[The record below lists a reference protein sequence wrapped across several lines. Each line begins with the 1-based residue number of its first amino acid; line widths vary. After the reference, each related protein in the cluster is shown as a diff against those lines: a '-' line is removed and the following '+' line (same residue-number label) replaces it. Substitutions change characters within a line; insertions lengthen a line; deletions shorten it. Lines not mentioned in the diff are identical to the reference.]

1 MTQAERLQTD
11 ILEIFQGQPDR
22 KFTVQEINDQI
33 GFKGASA
40 FKRVVKSIAQ
50 LEGEGRI
57 QISSKGKFKLA
68 EQKKIISGIFHAN
81 ERGFGFIA
89 VPDSD
94 DPDIFVPKE
103 ATHTAIDGDEVTAE
117 IVRDGDPWR
126 NRGPEGKITQIL
138 TRNLTTIV
146 GDFTQYSD
154 AEAHKTGF
162 VGYLQS
168 REKKLNK
175 LPVFL
180 SEKGL
185 HPQMGDIVLADI
197 TDYPSPER
205 PGQMRGIAVKII
217 GNKNDPGV
225 DIESQVYAHGL
236 HIDFPQEALDQAN
249 HIPDHVTEADKTGR
263 KDLTDQPVVTIDGD
277 DSKDFDDAVVVW
289 KMANGHYHLG
299 VHIADVSYYVTEGSP
314 LDHEAFDRG
323 TSVYLAD
330 RVVPM
335 IPFRL
340 SNGICSLNP
349 DEERLAMTCD
359 MEIDERGKVVNS
371 DVYPSVI
378 KSHAR
383 MTYNN
388 VNKILNHEDP
398 ELETKYADLVPMFEL
413 MAELHKILFDM
424 RHRRGAIDFE
434 DAEAQ
439 IIVDENSHPIDI
451 VLRERGTSE
460 RMIESFMLAAN
471 ETVAETWNKRHV
483 PFLYRVHETPDEEKV
498 KSFFEFVS
506 AFGIKGVGSAK
517 DVKPLMLQNVLSQVV
532 DTPEESV
539 VNIMLL
545 RSMKQA
551 HYSDELLGHF
561 GIGAQYYT
569 HFTSPIRRYPDLIV
583 HRLIHDYLANGTG
596 EKEQAHWREALPG
609 IAEQTSIQER
619 KAVDTERDVDDLLKA
634 QYMEDRVGEEFNA
647 VVSSVTSFG
656 MFVALDNTVEGL
668 VHIST
673 MADDYYSYHE
683 QSMTLIGEHT
693 HKMYKIGQPVR
704 VKLMRADV
712 KQRQIDFELVLSAA
726 DQKKAAAKRP
736 RETQSRGKRSDRRK

>member
-1 MTQAERLQTD
+1 LTQAERLQTE
-11 ILEIFQGQPDR
+11 ILTVFQNHPDR
-22 KFTVQEINDQI
+22 KYTVQEVNDQL
-33 GFKGASA
+33 GLKGSSA
-40 FKRVVKSIAQ
+40 FKRVVKAIAE
-50 LEGEGRI
+50 LEGAGRI
-57 QISSKGKFKLA
+57 QISNKGKFKLT
-68 EQKKIISGIFHAN
+68 EQKATISGIFHAN
-81 ERGFGFIA
+81 ERGFGFVSI
-89 VPDSD
+89 PDSD
-94 DPDIFVPKE
+94 DPDIFIPKE
-103 ATHTAIDGDEVTAE
+103 AKHTAINGDEVEAQ
-117 IVRDGDPWR
+117 IVRDGDPWK
-126 NRGPEGKITQIL
+126 NRGPEGKIINIL
-138 TRNLTTIV
+138 NRAVTTMV
-146 GDFTQYSD
+146 GDFKQYSD
-154 AEAHKTGF
+154 VEVQKTGF
-162 VGYLQS
+162 VGYIQS
-168 REKKLNK
+168 REKKLSGI
-175 LPVFL
+175 PVFL
-180 SEKGL
+180 SDKGL

-197 TDYPSPER
+197 TDYPSEDR

-217 GNKNDPGV
+217 GNQNDPGV

-249 HIPDHVTEADKTGR
+249 AIPDHVNPEDKEGR
-263 KDLTDQPVVTIDGD
+263 RDITDQQVITIDGD
-277 DSKDFDDAVVVW
+277 DSKDFDDAVVAW
-289 KMANGHYHLG
+289 KMPNGHYHLG
-299 VHIADVSYYVTEGSP
+299 VHIADVSYYVTENSP
-314 LDHEAFDRG
+314 LDQEAYDRG

-349 DEERLAMTCD
+349 DEERLAMSCD
-359 MEIDERGKVVNS
+359 MEIDDRGKIHHA
-371 DVYPSVI
+371 DIYPSVI

-398 ELETKYADLVPMFEL
+398 ELEAKYADLVPMLEL
-413 MAELHKILFDM
+413 MAELHHILFDM

-434 DAEAQ
+434 DAEAH

-471 ETVAETWNKRHV
+471 ETVAETWYKKDV

-498 KSFFEFVS
+498 KNFFEFVS
-506 AFGIKGVGSAK
+506 AFGIAGVGNAK
-517 DVKPLMLQNVLSQVV
+517 DVKPLMLQNVLSKVK

-569 HFTSPIRRYPDLIV
+569 HFTSPIRRYPDLMV
-583 HRLIHDYLANGTG
+583 HRLIHSYLNNGTG
-596 EKEQAHWREALPG
+596 EKVQSHWHEVLPDV
-609 IAEQTSIQER
+609 AQQTSIQER

-634 QYMEDRVGEEFNA
+634 QYMEDRVGEKFNA

-656 MFVALDNTVEGL
+656 MFVALENTVEGL

-673 MADDYYSYHE
+673 MADDYYAYNE
-683 QSMTLIGEHT
+683 RSMTLIGEHT
-693 HKMYKIGQPVR
+693 HKMYKIGQPIR
-704 VKLMRADV
+704 VELMRADV
-712 KQRQIDFELVLSAA
+712 KQRQLDFEIVLS
-726 DQKKAAAKRP
+726 DEEKKNAVKKPQRKPQRGP
-736 RETQSRGKRSDRRK
+736 RNNNRKK

>member
-1 MTQAERLQTD
+1 MTQSERLQSEV
-11 ILEIFQGQPDR
+11 LEVFQNHPDQ
-22 KFTVQEINDQI
+22 KFTVQEVNDQI
-33 GFKGASA
+33 GLKGANA
-40 FKRVVKSIAQ
+40 FKKVVKSIAQ

-57 QISSKGKFKLA
+57 QISNKGKFKLSD
-68 EQKKIISGIFHAN
+68 QKQIVTGTFRAN
-81 ERGFGFIA
+81 EKGFGFVSIA
-89 VPDSD
+89 DSD
-94 DPDIFVPKE
+94 DPDVFVPKE
-103 ATHTAIDGDEVTAE
+103 SKHTAIDGDEVE
-117 IVRDGDPWR
+117 VQIVRDGDPWR
-126 NRGPEGKITQIL
+126 NRGPVGEVIQIL
-138 TRNLTTIV
+138 TRKITSLV
-146 GDFTQYSD
+146 GDFKQYSD
-154 AEAHKTGF
+154 NEVKKTGF
-162 VGYLQS
+162 VGYIQS
-168 REKKLNK
+168 REKKLSAI
-175 LPVFL
+175 PVFL
-180 SEKGL
+180 SDQGL

-197 TDYPSPER
+197 TDYPSEER

-236 HIDFPQEALDQAN
+236 HVDFPQEALDQAN
-249 HIPDHVTEADKTGR
+249 HIPDHVVAEDRKGR
-263 KDLTDQPVVTIDGD
+263 RDITDQEVITIDGD

-289 KMANGHYHLG
+289 KMDNGHYHLG
-299 VHIADVSYYVTEGSP
+299 VHIADVSYYVTENSA

-359 MEIDERGKVVNS
+359 MEIDENGQIINS
-371 DVYPSVI
+371 DIYPSII

-388 VNKILNHEDP
+388 VNKVLNNED
-398 ELETKYADLVPMFEL
+398 ADLEDKYHDLKPMLTL
-413 MAELHKILFDM
+413 MAELHEILFDM

-434 DAEAQ
+434 DPEAQ
-439 IIVDENSHPIDI
+439 IIVDENSQPIDI

-471 ETVAETWNKRHV
+471 ETVAESWYKKDV

-498 KSFFEFVS
+498 KNFFEFVS
-506 AFGIKGVGSAK
+506 AFGIKGVGSSK
-517 DVKPLMLQNVLSQVV
+517 DVKPKMLQDVLSQVKG
-532 DTPEESV
+532 TPEESV

-561 GIGAQYYT
+561 GIGAAYYT

-583 HRLIHDYLANGTG
+583 HRLIHSYLMQGTG
-596 EKEQAHWREALPG
+596 EKQQEYWHERLPE

-619 KAVDTERDVDDLLKA
+619 KAVDTERDVVDLLKA
-634 QYMEDRVGEEFNA
+634 QYMEGRVDEEFDA

-673 MADDYYSYHE
+673 IQDDYYTYNE
-683 QSMTLIGEHT
+683 RSMTLIGEHT
-693 HKMYKIGQPVR
+693 HKMYKIGQPIR
-704 VKLMRADV
+704 VKLVRADA
-712 KQRQIDFELVLSAA
+712 KQRQLDFEIVLTEDEKRQVAERKQN
-726 DQKKAAAKRP
+726 QKRGP
-736 RETQSRGKRSDRRK
+736 RKNTRRK

>member
-1 MTQAERLQTD
+1 MTQAERLQTEV
-11 ILEIFQGQPDR
+11 LAVFQNHPDQ
-22 KFTVQEINDQI
+22 KYTVQEVNDQI
-33 GFKGASA
+33 GLKGATA
-40 FKRVVKSIAQ
+40 FKRVVKTIAQ

-57 QISSKGKFKLA
+57 QISNKGKFKLSD
-68 EQKKIISGIFHAN
+68 QKASESGIFHAN
-81 ERGFGFIA
+81 ERGFGFVAI
-89 VPDSD
+89 PESD
-94 DPDIFVPKE
+94 DPDIFIPKE
-103 ATHTAIDGDEVTAE
+103 AKHTAIDGDEVQVE

-138 TRNLTTIV
+138 SRKITSMV
-146 GDFTQYSD
+146 GDFKQYSD
-154 AEAHKTGF
+154 AEVQKTGY
-162 VGYLQS
+162 VGYIQS
-168 REKKLNK
+168 REKKLNTI
-175 LPVFL
+175 PVFL
-180 SEKGL
+180 SDKGL

-197 TDYPSPER
+197 TDYPSDAR
-205 PGQMRGIAVKII
+205 PGQMRGLAVKII
-217 GNKNDPGV
+217 GNQNDPGV

-236 HIDFPQEALDQAN
+236 HIDFPQEALDQSN
-249 HIPDHVTEADKTGR
+249 NIPDHVTAEEKQGR
-263 KDLTDQPVVTIDGD
+263 RDLTDQPVVTIDGD
-277 DSKDFDDAVVVW
+277 DSKDFDDAVVAW

-299 VHIADVSYYVTEGSP
+299 VHIADVSHYVTEKSA
-314 LDHEAFDRG
+314 LDKEAFDRG

-359 MEIDERGKVVNS
+359 MEIDENGKVVDS
-371 DVYPSVI
+371 DIYPSVI

-388 VNKILNHEDP
+388 VNKLLNHEDP
-398 ELETKYADLVPMFEL
+398 ELAAQYAELMPMFEL
-413 MAELHKILFDM
+413 MGDLHKILFDM

-434 DAEAQ
+434 EPEAH
-439 IIVDENSHPIDI
+439 IIVDENSKPIDI
-451 VLRERGTSE
+451 VLRDRGTSE

-471 ETVAETWNKRHV
+471 ETVAEFWFKKHV

-498 KSFFEFVS
+498 KAFFEFVS
-506 AFGIKGVGSAK
+506 AFGIKGAGSAK
-517 DVKPLMLQNVLSQVV
+517 NVKPKMLQDVLSQIKGS
-532 DTPEESV
+532 PEESV

-561 GIGAQYYT
+561 GIGAEYYT
-569 HFTSPIRRYPDLIV
+569 HFTSPIRRYPDLMV
-583 HRLIHDYLANGTG
+583 HRLIHSYLSEGTG
-596 EKEQAHWREALPG
+596 EQTQAHWHELLPDV
-609 IAEQTSIQER
+609 AEQTSIQER

-634 QYMEDRVGEEFNA
+634 QYMEGRVGDEFNA

-673 MADDYYSYHE
+673 IQDDYYTFDE
-683 QSMTLIGEHT
+683 RSMTLIGEHT
-693 HKMYKIGQPVR
+693 HKMFKIGQPIK

-712 KQRQIDFELVLSAA
+712 KQRQIDFELVLTPEEEAQAKKRQAA
-726 DQKKAAAKRP
+726 QKQRNQRKRP
-736 RETQSRGKRSDRRK
+736 RRK